1 MRNSKIKL
9 LQTAAVF
16 LLSMF
21 LMSHL
26 TAEEIIIQQEEIS
39 FEKCLEVIAIS
50 ENKLSIAPKIKDIP
64 EQKRIALFTLTDGK
78 LTITC
83 DNTEGKITVAT
94 STD

>member
-50 ENKLSIAPKIKDIP
+50 ENKLLNCSKD
-64 EQKRIALFTLTDGK
+64 QGHTRAKAHCFVYTY
-78 LTITC
+78 
-83 DNTEGKITVAT
+83 
-94 STD
+94 